1 METAVDCKGPVD
13 AWAAAGLPAGIMPAG
28 IMAMLPGGVMT
39 RPTCPVDI
47 LVDIQW
53 LPLVMMM
60 FIVTIFAGD

>member
-28 IMAMLPGGVMT
+28 IMAMLPCGVMT

-47 LVDIQW
+47 LVDIPACT
-53 LPLVMMM
+53 L
-60 FIVTIFAGD
+60 